1 MKKHSPVT
9 NVCLV
14 WAHKNPMKRYPAFK
28 TLWKERREKMLED
41 YEDAFKTAAA
51 PYEDDIGSIF
61 VILADGKPIGVT
73 GYCYYEE
80 QNRVGLVWHGIL
92 PEYRGKGYAAEALR
106 RVMKLASYRFPDV
119 KTFVELVPLDRE
131 AELAPFFKKNG
142 FVKTGTEYQVEW
154 LDPSTRW
161 FEWAKNL

>member
-14 WAHKNPMKRYPAFK
+14 WAHKNPMKQYPQFQK
-28 TLWKERREKMLED
+28 LWKQRREKMLDDFED
-41 YEDAFKTAAA
+41 HFKT
-51 PYEDDIGSIF
+51 PYEWDRECSIF

-73 GYCYYEE
+73 GYCFYSE

-92 PEYRGKGYAAEALR
+92 EEYRGKGYAQEALR
-106 RVMKLASYRFPDV
+106 RVMRLASYKFPDI
-119 KTFVELVPLDRE
+119 KTFVEMVPEDRE
-131 AELAPFFKKNG
+131 NELAPFFKRCG
-142 FVKTGTEYQVEW
+142 FVKTGKEYVVDW
-154 LDPSTRW
+154 LPKDTRW